1 MRQASKWSRILR
13 GTKAS
18 LRDTRLLFREFR
30 WALFSFLVAIVG
42 GGILFDY
49 LFKFAGHPTLNILE
63 SIYDVLLLTFLQPN
77 LDFPEEWYLEIFYF
91 AMPVIGIIIFAQG
104 IADFGAMLFNR
115 RTRSKEWEMAVA
127 STFNHHIVVI
137 GLGHLGYR
145 VVRNLHDLNQETVVI
160 EHNPKADLIARVKD
174 LNIPVIQEDAS
185 REAALESAGIKR
197 AQAIVI
203 CTQNDS
209 LNLQIA
215 LKARRLNPKIRI
227 VIRIFDADFAQ
238 ALQEQFG
245 FIAFSATNMA
255 APAFASAAA
264 GVEMTNPLTI
274 EGKVL
279 SLARLALPITSRL
292 AQMTVGDLETHYN
305 VSVVLLRRNN
315 ESDLHPAPSIQ
326 LMSEDALG
334 VLGAPAEISLLVK
347 DNLSTSTAK

>member
-1 MRQASKWSRILR
+1 MKQASKWNRILR
-13 GTKAS
+13 GIKAS
-18 LRDTRLLFREFR
+18 LREFR

-42 GGILFDY
+42 GGILFDFLY
-49 LFKFAGHPTLNILE
+49 NFAGHPTLNIFE

-77 LDFPEEWYLEIFYF
+77 LTFPKEWFLEIFYF

-127 STFNHHIVVI
+127 STFNRHIVVI

-145 VVRNLHDLNQETVVI
+145 VVHNLHGLNQEIVVI
-160 EHNPKADLIARVKD
+160 EHNPKADLVARVKELD
-174 LNIPVIQEDAS
+174 IPVIQEDAS
-185 REAALESAGIKR
+185 RDTALEAAGIKR
-197 AQAIVI
+197 AQAVVI

-215 LKARRLNPKIRI
+215 LKSRRLNSNIRI
-227 VIRIFDADFAQ
+227 VIRIFDADFAE
-238 ALQEQFG
+238 ALREQFG
-245 FIAFSATNMA
+245 FTAFSATNMA

-279 SLARLALPITSRL
+279 SLARLALPIPSPL
-292 AQMTVGDLETHYN
+292 ANLTVGDLETHYN
-305 VSVVLLRRNN
+305 VSVVLLRRNS
-315 ESDLHPAPSIQ
+315 ESDLHPAPNIQ
-326 LMSEDALG
+326 LMPGDALG

-347 DNLSTSTAK
+347 DNLSTEK